1 LPVQRDTRFD
11 AYGPIERQLNH
22 GEAYLIHHNTISPL
36 LQTLSINEQQQAQ
49 WTFRGYVGDMFRN
62 AFMMAMHGVRL
73 PTPMGVLR
81 QEPSAEKTE
90 QERVKQEREKHV
102 ILLNLEGQNDRPLP
116 LKHNITLYVENIT
129 QGSTAVRQLN
139 DVIYNPFSR
148 VFSTE
153 KGDKLKVYAIPD
165 SLLEARKDLN
175 DNKSLALSESKGLIN
190 ALEETGQETRQDG
203 AILHHMKYVV
213 PTTHIESDFA
223 KNQLEMFSK
232 RLSYPA
238 FLAFMQPTFGSDIP
252 DKNYRT
258 LYKKLKNGEIE
269 SPKIQ
274 VQASLIEGHEAA
286 FDKTNKT
293 IIVHEKLVLDA
304 IESRKGKVEKL
315 LTILVEEFGHY
326 IDHVLR
332 NDLDSVIGGDAEHD
346 EGAIFAYRLG
356 FQSFLSSDSI
366 LIAVIESEKFEGE
379 LKIDLSDVRSK
390 YLEYSSEY
398 EQMDDGKTNQY
409 EFFGAG
415 YGNKEDK
422 RSHGHRSIELILATA
437 GFDKKKRFTRHLFWQ
452 LAKRLL
458 SGGRS
463 NYGSAQPASL

>member
-1 LPVQRDTRFD
+1 MPTLKRADQLLWGDLEYIESPDMALRTIKSIHGAAFTTDVLHNASYFDLPVQRDTRFD

-175 DNKSLALSESKGLIN
+175 DNKSLALSESKGLIS

-203 AILHHMKYVV
+203 ATLHHITYKV
-213 PTTHIESDFA
+213 P
-223 KNQLEMFSK
+223 N
-232 RLSYPA
+232 
-238 FLAFMQPTFGSDIP
+238 
-252 DKNYRT
+252 NYI
-258 LYKKLKNGEIE
+258 EIE
-269 SPKIQ
+269 LLDEDGEPVPKAPYS
-274 VQASLIEGHEAA
+274 VLDCNG
-286 FDKTNKT
+286 KT
-293 IIVHEKLVLDA
+293 IFRGHLDD
-304 IESRKGKVEKL
+304 K
-315 LTILVEEFGHY
+315 
-326 IDHVLR
+326 
-332 NDLDSVIGGDAEHD
+332 
-346 EGAIFAYRLG
+346 
-356 FQSFLSSDSI
+356 
-366 LIAVIESEKFEGE
+366 
-379 LKIDLSDVRSK
+379 
-390 YLEYSSEY
+390 
-398 EQMDDGKTNQY
+398 
-409 EFFGAG
+409 G
-415 YGNKEDK
+415 YGYVENIETADIEVVFSNVDKSAICEKEQ
-422 RSHGHRSIELILATA
+422 GETA
-437 GFDKKKRFTRHLFWQ
+437 
-452 LAKRLL
+452 
-458 SGGRS
+458 
-463 NYGSAQPASL
+463 